1 MIKLVQIYNLN
12 WNDKDVVYINVYQIS
27 SIKQVN
33 YSNGY
38 YIIMNNNR
46 VYKTDEYSFKKIMEV
61 INND

>member
-12 WNDKDVVYINVYQIS
+12 RDNEDAVYINVYQIS
-27 SIKQVN
+27 SIKKAN
-33 YSNGY
+33 YGNWY

-46 VYKTDEYSFKKIMEV
+46 VYETDEYSFKKIMEV